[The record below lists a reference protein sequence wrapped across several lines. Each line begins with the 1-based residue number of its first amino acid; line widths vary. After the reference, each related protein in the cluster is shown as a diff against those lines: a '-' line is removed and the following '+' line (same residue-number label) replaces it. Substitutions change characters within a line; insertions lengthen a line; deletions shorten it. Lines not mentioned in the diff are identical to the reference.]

1 MDKKLPNPTNF
12 DLTLG
17 PWTRRG
23 FGDRQS
29 LVISLRRTFVRKLR
43 CTFEC

>member
-12 DLTLG
+12 G